1 MGIIKQGNTLKF
13 ARRPS
18 RFGGVVSTSVQCSS
32 FPVCRSDEF
41 AAERSHW
48 NGFPNSEQ
56 VRLLHPLLPHPQ
68 VGWWSKTHLR
78 SQTSESCPYETAVQ
92 DNYIESNPLAN
103 MLRGLVLFAG
113 SERCLLSHPDSP
125 PQAVL
130 EIRLRGSGLSI
141 HGPSLWVVPGSPH
154 FYEVHVCG
162 SFPAETAGNPH
173 PELPWRLAHFGPV
186 WGRASIS
193 QIRAPQPLRVP
204 RTQGQLCQE
213 RASQRISFLGT
224 VIDLARMR
232 AVVTPEGALAIN
244 SSQLHSNSESLD
256 LSKHFRGFWAS
267 WPLRLRYFSW
277 ACFTCSPFS
286 TAWNLEF
293 LYTLGYTDTLRC
305 SSGPLEEQSVDR
317 TWRVPGHGLQ
327 K

>member
-1 MGIIKQGNTLKF
+1 M
-13 ARRPS
+13 S
-18 RFGGVVSTSVQCSS
+18 
-32 FPVCRSDEF
+32 
-41 AAERSHW
+41 
-48 NGFPNSEQ
+48 
-56 VRLLHPLLPHPQ
+56 LLPKGAIEMVSPAQ
-68 VGWWSKTHLR
+68 SKSGFYIRYFLIPKKDGGLRPIFDFRHLNR
-78 SQTSESCPYETAVQ
+78 ALMKRPFKIITLNPILSQICPGDWFFSLDLRDAYFLIQIAPHKQFLRFAFEGVAYQYTALPF
-92 DNYIESNPLAN
+92 ELSLAPRTFTKC
-103 MLRGLVLFAG
+103 MYVAL
-113 SERCLLSHPDSP
+113 
-125 PQAVL
+125 
-130 EIRLRGSGLSI
+130 
-141 HGPSLWVVPGSPH
+141 
-154 FYEVHVCG
+154 
-162 SFPAETAGNPH
+162 PAETAGNPH

-186 WGRASIS
+186 WGWASIS

-213 RASQRISFLGT
+213 RASQRTSFLGT

-232 AVVTPEGALAIN
+232 ASHARRCTG
-244 SSQLHSNSESLD
+244 SQLHSNSESLA
-256 LSKHFRGFWAS
+256 LSKHFREFWAS

-277 ACFTCSPFS
+277 ACFTCGPFS